1 MPLSEDM
8 LVVREYTGEGYLP
21 MIDYGGWRIAILRY
35 AEKQTPHNLRRMQ
48 RHNLTDQVFVLL
60 SGRCILFIGEGEEK
74 VNAIYAQEMQPL
86 KLYNVKQSCWHTQ
99 TLNPDATV
107 LVVESRETTAKNS
120 PEIDLDPLQTEQITW
135 MALELWGTTPE

>member
-1 MPLSEDM
+1 
-8 LVVREYTGEGYLP
+8 
-21 MIDYGGWRIAILRY
+21 
-35 AEKQTPHNLRRMQ
+35 
-48 RHNLTDQVFVLL
+48 
-60 SGRCILFIGEGEEK
+60 LFIGEGEEK